1 MNNNKVIY
9 FNDDLFDHS
18 QAQDQPQAQP
28 QVEVNQANQV
38 HEVQVVGGAAH
49 EGSTKAMNDTQV
61 VVTEP
66 VQTPVPPQ
74 EAKEEVVT
82 PTQADQQGVSA
93 VVSTIVSPPTP
104 PPTTSREEREE
115 MIEED
120 GSECSS
126 DDESCESISTEKL
139 LSLDPLYIRLTKFL
153 YTSKSE
159 KSRNITE
166 VLEGIEEK
174 MDRLITIM
182 EQKM

>member
-9 FNDDLFDHS
+9 FNDDLFD
-18 QAQDQPQAQP
+18 QAQA

-38 HEVQVVGGAAH
+38 HEVQVVGGATH
-49 EGSTKAMNDTQV
+49 EGSTKATDDTQV

-74 EAKEEVVT
+74 EVVA

-104 PPTTSREEREE
+104 PPTTIREETKE